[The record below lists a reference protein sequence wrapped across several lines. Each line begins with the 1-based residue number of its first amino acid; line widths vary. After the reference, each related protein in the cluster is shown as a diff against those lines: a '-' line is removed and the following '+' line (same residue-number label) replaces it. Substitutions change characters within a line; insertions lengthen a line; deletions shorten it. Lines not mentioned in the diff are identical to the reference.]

1 MLSKHKYRR
10 ICIAYGIKNHEILII
25 DIRMVFK
32 KERQYQSNTTS
43 HMGGP
48 LDFVLITSIEGDRK
62 DMASLRFVVY
72 SSQF

>member
-1 MLSKHKYRR
+1 MVILHRHEGSYMVYKPKIMLSKHKYRR

-43 HMGGP
+43 HMGD
-48 LDFVLITSIEGDRK
+48 LWILF
-62 DMASLRFVVY
+62 
-72 SSQF
+72 